1 MVIVCEFITAV
12 PNRSTDNCFKSIVD
26 CVPTL
31 RLFWLVVACMRGH
44 YPGPRSL
51 PAPGSQTQQC
61 HLKAVQ
67 EQTTLQHLLIFI
79 KPFLKHEVK
88 VESKSYVD

>member
-1 MVIVCEFITAV
+1 
-12 PNRSTDNCFKSIVD
+12 
-26 CVPTL
+26 
-31 RLFWLVVACMRGH
+31 MRGH
-44 YPGPRSL
+44 YPGARLL

-67 EQTTLQHLLIFI
+67 EQTTLQHLLIFM